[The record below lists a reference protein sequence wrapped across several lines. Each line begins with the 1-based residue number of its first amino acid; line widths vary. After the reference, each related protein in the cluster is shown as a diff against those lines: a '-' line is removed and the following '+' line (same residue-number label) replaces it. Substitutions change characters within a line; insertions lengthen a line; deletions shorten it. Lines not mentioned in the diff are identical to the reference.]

1 MDEQF
6 ASAVNANKAYWNEV
20 GARIEA
26 LRAYARIYPRTV
38 HIMKLDNMAASKD
51 PKAIREL
58 ANALF
63 DNCLS
68 MMITMPTLLPRSE
81 INDTLA
87 IMVQLNLIL
96 TILE

>member
-6 ASAVNANKAYWNEV
+6 ANAVNANRAYWNEV

-26 LRAYARIYPRTV
+26 LRAYAKLYPTIV
-38 HIMKLDNMAASKD
+38 HIMKLDNMAATRD
-51 PKAIREL
+51 PKAVREL